1 MKLSTKSDY
10 AARAVLSL
18 ARSYGRRAATPV
30 EEIAQ
35 ENGAPPNYLV
45 QILIE
50 LKSGGIVRSV
60 RGKAGGYVLARPPAA
75 ISFADVLRCIHGTLL
90 DSPAFRDDQ
99 CPAELRD
106 AWMRLRNAVQQEA
119 EHINFQQL
127 AEAGD
132 DPARMFYI

>member
-18 ARSYGRRAATPV
+18 ARRFGRRQATPV
-30 EEIAQ
+30 DEIAR

-50 LKSGGIVRSV
+50 LKSGGIVRSL
-60 RGKAGGYVLARPPAA
+60 RGKSGGYVLARPPAT
-75 ISFADVLRCIHGTLL
+75 ITFADVLQCIHGTLL
-90 DSPAFRDDQ
+90 DSPAFKDDR

-106 AWMRLRNAVQQEA
+106 AWMRLRRAVQEEA
-119 EHINFQQL
+119 VSINFQQL
-127 AEAGD
+127 MDAGAG
-132 DPARMFYI
+132 PTRMFYI